1 MGGAAN
7 GLPLPFKEEL
17 AMERIKRALVAMVVL
32 TVAVLM
38 AMAGGCGS
46 NKSNTDFGG
55 DNSSGSDAAALDQ
68 NDASGVMSFG
78 GNGAG
83 TSGGFAQGG
92 ANCPPGSDLSCFV
105 DLKCPGVKHTT
116 ITGKVYDPAGRNPLY
131 NIAVFVPKNAGTLPT
146 ITTGT
151 NTCEACSTP
160 IEDYVAL
167 TQSANDGSFTLTDV
181 PWGKNVPVVIQVGK
195 WRRVITVP
203 DVPDCGTVKLP
214 DSGSGQA
221 RLPRNRTE
229 GDMPQMAL
237 LTGGLDDLGCFM
249 TRIGIDAAE
258 YSAPHG
264 GGRLDIYQGLGTGG
278 FMGPSPG
285 PGLSNGKA
293 GDCTSTSCPLWA
305 SKQSFE
311 NYDIVLLACEG
322 DTFDSDARGDG
333 GFSFGGTTANVTT
346 AGKQAMHD
354 WLNEGGK
361 VFATHFHY
369 TWFEYGPPDFRS
381 VASWLGPS
389 VGSQM
394 INGSID
400 TSFAK
405 GQAFH
410 NWLQAVGALNSS
422 GLLAM
427 SGVASSVSSVNAQT
441 TSRWIY
447 DNGNSDTK
455 YMSFQTPI
463 GGVAADGGAFYCGKA
478 VFTDLH
484 AGGAPM
490 GDVPGSCKTTALS
503 QQEKALEFLFFDLS
517 ACVSVDM
524 VAPPK

>member
-1 MGGAAN
+1 
-7 GLPLPFKEEL
+7 
-17 AMERIKRALVAMVVL
+17 MERIRRPLVAMVGLAV
-32 TVAVLM
+32 TVLM
-38 AMAGGCGS
+38 AMSGGCGS
-46 NKSNTDFGG
+46 KNNNDFGGAGG
-55 DNSSGSDAAALDQ
+55 DNSSGSDAQAQD
-68 NDASGVMSFG
+68 DASSGPVMSFG
-78 GNGAG
+78 GNGQG
-83 TSGGFAQGG
+83 SSSGFAG
-92 ANCPPGSDLSCFV
+92 AGNCPPGSDLSCFV
-105 DLKCPGVKHTT
+105 DMKCPGAKHTT

-131 NIAVFVPKNAGTLPT
+131 NIAVFVPNNPQALPT

-167 TQSANDGSFTLTDV
+167 TQTANDGSFTLTDV
-181 PWGKNVPVVIQVGK
+181 PSGKNVPLVVQDGK
-195 WRRVITVP
+195 WRRMITIP

-221 RLPRNRTE
+221 RLPRNRKE

-249 TRIGIDAAE
+249 TRIGIDPAE
-258 YSAPHG
+258 YSAPQG

-278 FMGPSPG
+278 GLTGPAAA

-293 GDCTSTSCPLWA
+293 GDCTTTSCPLWA

-322 DTFDSDARGDG
+322 DTFDADARMDG
-333 GFSFGGTTANVTT
+333 GINFGGGRANVTT

-369 TWFEYGPPDFRS
+369 TWFEFGPPDFQN
-381 VASWLGPS
+381 VATWLGPS
-389 VGSQM
+389 IGSQM

-400 TSFAK
+400 TSFVK

-410 NWLQAVGALNSS
+410 NWLQGVGALNAN

-427 SGVASSVSSVNAQT
+427 TGVAASVSAVNAAT

-463 GGVAADGGAFYCGKA
+463 GGVPADGGTFFCGKA

-484 AGGAPM
+484 AGGAPQ
-490 GDVPGSCKTTALS
+490 GDVPGSCKNTALS
-503 QQEKALEFLFFDLS
+503 QQEKALEFLFFDLA
-517 ACVSVDM
+517 ACVTVDM
-524 VAPPK
+524 VMPPK

>member
-1 MGGAAN
+1 
-7 GLPLPFKEEL
+7 LQFKEEL
-17 AMERIKRALVAMVVL
+17 AMERIKRPLVAMVVL
-32 TVAVLM
+32 TAAVLL

-46 NKSNTDFGG
+46 KGNTDFGGG
-55 DNSSGSDAAALDQ
+55 DNSSGSDAAFAQD
-68 NDASGVMSFG
+68 DASGVMSFG

-83 TSGGFAQGG
+83 TTGGFAGGG
-92 ANCPPGSDLSCFV
+92 ANCSPGSDLSCFV
-105 DLKCPGVKHTT
+105 DLKCPGTHTT
-116 ITGKVYDPAGRNPLY
+116 ITGKVYDPAGKNPLY
-131 NIAVFVPKNAGTLPT
+131 NIAVFVPKNPNTLPT

-151 NTCEACSTP
+151 NTCVACSTP

-181 PWGKNVPVVIQVGK
+181 PSGKNVPLVVQDGK

-203 DVPDCGTVKLP
+203 NVPDCGTVKLP

-221 RLPRNRTE
+221 RLPRNRKE

-258 YSAPHG
+258 YSAPKG
-264 GGRLDIYQGLGTGG
+264 GGRLDIYQGLGTGAIG
-278 FMGPSPG
+278 GPSPG

-293 GDCTSTSCPLWA
+293 GDCTTTSCPLWA

-311 NYDIVLLACEG
+311 GYDIVLLSCEG
-322 DTFDSDARGDG
+322 DTFDSDARADG
-333 GFSFGGTTANVTT
+333 GFSFGGTKVNVTT

-361 VFATHFHY
+361 VFATHFQY
-369 TWFEYGPPDFRS
+369 TWFEYGPPDFQN

-400 TSFAK
+400 TTFTK

-410 NWLQAVGALNSS
+410 NWLQVVGALNSN

-427 SGVASSVSSVNAQT
+427 TGVASSVSAVNAQT

-447 DNGNSDTK
+447 DNANSDTK

-463 GGVAADGGAFYCGKA
+463 GGAADGDGGAFYCGKA

-484 AGGAPM
+484 AGGSPM

-503 QQEKALEFLFFDLS
+503 QQEKALEFLFFDLA
-517 ACVSVDM
+517 ACVTVDM

>member
-1 MGGAAN
+1 MA
-7 GLPLPFKEEL
+7 
-17 AMERIKRALVAMVVL
+17 RIRKPLVAMVGL
-32 TVAVLM
+32 TVALLV
-38 AMAGGCGS
+38 AMSGGCGG
-46 NKSNTDFGG
+46 NKNNSDFGG
-55 DNSSGSDAAALDQ
+55 DNSPGSDAQASGQD
-68 NDASGVMSFG
+68 DASSGPMMSFG
-78 GNGAG
+78 GNGQG
-83 TSGGFAQGG
+83 TSSGFAQGG
-92 ANCPPGSDLSCFV
+92 GNCPPGSDLSCFV
-105 DLKCPGVKHTT
+105 DLKCPGTKHTT

-131 NIAVFVPKNAGTLPT
+131 NIAVFVPINPNALPT

-151 NTCEACSTP
+151 STCEACSTP

-167 TQSANDGSFTLTDV
+167 TQTANDGSFTLTDV
-181 PWGKNVPVVIQVGK
+181 PWGKNVPLVVQDGK
-195 WRRVITVP
+195 WRRMITVP

-221 RLPRNRTE
+221 RLPRNRKE

-249 TRIGIDAAE
+249 TRIGIDPTE

-278 FMGPSPG
+278 LGGPSPG

-293 GDCTSTSCPLWA
+293 GDCTNTSCPLWS

-322 DTFDSDARGDG
+322 DTFDADARADG
-333 GFSFGGTTANVTT
+333 GFSFGGRTANVTT

-369 TWFEYGPPDFRS
+369 TWFEYGPPDFQN
-381 VASWLGPS
+381 VATWLGPS
-389 VGSQM
+389 IGNQM
-394 INGSID
+394 ISGSID
-400 TSFAK
+400 TSFVK

-410 NWLQAVGALNSS
+410 NWLQVVGALNAN
-422 GLLAM
+422 GLLPM
-427 SGVASSVSSVNAQT
+427 TGVAASVSAVNSQT

-463 GGVAADGGAFYCGKA
+463 GGAPGDGGTFFCGKA

-490 GDVPGSCKTTALS
+490 GDVPGSCKNTALS
-503 QQEKALEFLFFDLS
+503 QQEKALEFLFFDLA
-517 ACVSVDM
+517 ACVTVDM

>member
-1 MGGAAN
+1 
-7 GLPLPFKEEL
+7 
-17 AMERIKRALVAMVVL
+17 MERIKRPLVAMVAL
-32 TVAVLM
+32 TAAVLL

-46 NKSNTDFGG
+46 KGNTDFGGG
-55 DNSSGSDAAALDQ
+55 DNSSGSDAAFAQD
-68 NDASGVMSFG
+68 DASGVMSFG

-83 TSGGFAQGG
+83 TTGGFAGGG
-92 ANCPPGSDLSCFV
+92 ANCSPGSDLSCFV
-105 DLKCPGVKHTT
+105 DLKCPGTHTT
-116 ITGKVYDPAGRNPLY
+116 ITGKVYDPAGKNPLY
-131 NIAVFVPKNAGTLPT
+131 NIAVFVPKNPNTLPT

-151 NTCEACSTP
+151 NTCVACSTP

-181 PWGKNVPVVIQVGK
+181 PSGKNVPVVVQDGK

-203 DVPDCGTVKLP
+203 NVPDCGTVKLP

-221 RLPRNRTE
+221 RLPRNRKE

-237 LTGGLDDLGCFM
+237 LTGGLDNLGCFM

-258 YSAPHG
+258 YSAPKG
-264 GGRLDIYQGLGTGG
+264 GGRLDIYQGLGTGLG
-278 FMGPSPG
+278 GASPG

-293 GDCTSTSCPLWA
+293 GDCTTTSCPLWS

-311 NYDIVLLACEG
+311 NYDIVLLSCEG
-322 DTFDSDARGDG
+322 DTFDSDARADG
-333 GFSFGGTTANVTT
+333 GFSFGGQTVNVTT

-361 VFATHFHY
+361 VFATHFQY
-369 TWFEYGPPDFRS
+369 TWFEYGPPDFQN

-400 TSFAK
+400 TTFVK

-410 NWLQAVGALNSS
+410 NWLQGVGALNSN

-427 SGVASSVSSVNAQT
+427 TGVASSVSAVNAQT

-447 DNGNSDTK
+447 DNANSDTK

-463 GGVAADGGAFYCGKA
+463 GGAPDGDGGAFYCGKA

-484 AGGAPM
+484 AGGSPM

-503 QQEKALEFLFFDLS
+503 QQEKALEFLFFNLA
-517 ACVSVDM
+517 ACVTVDM